1 MKGTNI
7 IFICAILIFYGIN
20 SAKAIT
26 YEHNNENEESPRE
39 KRICKYFSC
48 IIHRVS
54 RQTG

>member
-26 YEHNNENEESPRE
+26 YEHENEESPRE
-39 KRICKYFSC
+39 KRICKYFYC
-48 IIHRVS
+48 IKIVEN
-54 RQTG
+54 

>member
-1 MKGTNI
+1 MMKGTNI

-26 YEHNNENEESPRE
+26 YEHDNENEESPRE

-48 IIHRVS
+48 IIIVEN
-54 RQTG
+54 